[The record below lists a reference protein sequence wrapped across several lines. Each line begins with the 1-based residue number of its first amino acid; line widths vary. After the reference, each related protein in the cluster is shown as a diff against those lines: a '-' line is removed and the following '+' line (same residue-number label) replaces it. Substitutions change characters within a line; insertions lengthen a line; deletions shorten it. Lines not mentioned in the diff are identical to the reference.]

1 MDLVFVDSCV
11 LIYAMEEDPQF
22 GQAARQALS
31 TAWANRQT
39 VAISPLVQLE
49 CLVHPLSRQQAD
61 LVARY
66 QDWLR
71 QFRWLP
77 INDIT
82 FALATEL
89 RAKHKLKTPDALHL
103 ATALQHQCVALIS
116 NDKRLE
122 RANTNLQCLSL

>member
-49 CLVHPLSRQQAD
+49 CLVHH
-61 LVARY
+61 
-66 QDWLR
+66 
-71 QFRWLP
+71 
-77 INDIT
+77 T

>member
-71 QFRWLP
+71 QFQSTTSPLLWRQSS
-77 INDIT
+77 
-82 FALATEL
+82 EL
-89 RAKHKLKTPDALHL
+89 
-103 ATALQHQCVALIS
+103 
-116 NDKRLE
+116 
-122 RANTNLQCLSL
+122 NTN